1 MNKIFLSQI
10 FENPEFDTPERRE
23 ALADLEQYGE
33 LSIHPRELTDEHAD
47 GVVGVIASSIPF
59 HESFY
64 QAAESLR
71 IISRWGVGYETVNVD
86 LATEYG
92 VIVTIAP
99 EHMVTVAEYAIAQW
113 FATMKRV
120 YTLNRASHSGDF
132 GLIKTH
138 EVMGS
143 TLGLYGFGR
152 IGQEVARRARPLLGE
167 EGRLLVYDIR
177 PDIAEV
183 AAEFGAEAVD
193 TPLTLFEESDTVSLH
208 VSGADTVV
216 SYEEFCAMKPH
227 ASLINPSRG
236 NLVDDAAANRA
247 VSENRLWYYVVDDPV
262 NGTRAIHK
270 DHPRIIC
277 TNHNAGMTV
286 ESGIRLDLRTI
297 GQVKDAIQG
306 RAPAYILNPE
316 VLEHPRVKAYCEDVP
331 NRLTLT

>member
-1 MNKIFLSQI
+1 MEKIYLSPI
-10 FENPEFDTPERRE
+10 FENSEFDTAERRA
-23 ALADLEQYGE
+23 ALADLEQHGA
-33 LSIHPRELTDEHAD
+33 LSIHPPELTDEHAD
-47 GVVGVIASSIPF
+47 DVVGVIAGSVPC

-64 QAAESLR
+64 QAASSLR
-71 IISRWGVGYETVNVD
+71 IIARWGVGYETVNVD

-92 VIVTIAP
+92 VFITIAP

-113 FATMKRV
+113 FATLKRV
-120 YTLNRASHSGDF
+120 YTLNRASHNGNF

-152 IGQEVARRARPLLGE
+152 IGQEVARRARPLLGD

-183 AAEFGAEAVD
+183 AAEYGAEAVD
-193 TPLTLFEESDTVSLH
+193 SPMTLFQESDTVSLH
-208 VSGADTVV
+208 LSGADTVV
-216 SYEEFCAMKPH
+216 GYEELCAMKPH

-262 NGTRAIHK
+262 NGPRAIHK

-316 VLEHPRVKAYCEDVP
+316 VLEHPRVKAYCKDTSQT
-331 NRLTLT
+331 LTL